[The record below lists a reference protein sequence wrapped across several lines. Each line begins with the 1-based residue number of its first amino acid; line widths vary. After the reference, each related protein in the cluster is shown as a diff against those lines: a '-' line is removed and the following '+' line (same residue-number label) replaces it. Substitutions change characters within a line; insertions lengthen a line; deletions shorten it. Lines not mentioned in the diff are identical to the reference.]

1 MGVVVINNTAKLNPL
16 NDKVKFFEWQLLT
29 VVFTFLFFSVVHI
42 LWIHFFVVCLHH
54 RNGATPKQI
63 PKWKEQS
70 KLKADTTK

>member
-42 LWIHFFVVCLHH
+42 LWIRIFVYIWVYQ
-54 RNGATPKQI
+54 NTN
-63 PKWKEQS
+63 
-70 KLKADTTK
+70 TTRL

>member
-42 LWIHFFVVCLHH
+42 LWIRNFVYIYTIATMRYQTPHDH
-54 RNGATPKQI
+54 EIRNHTN
-63 PKWKEQS
+63 S
-70 KLKADTTK
+70 KVLFS